1 MDSEDRIIAIA
12 FVLVLA
18 IQISIAIWW
27 IPQKW
32 GACQRLYNN
41 LPAQIVCLSAHA

>member
-1 MDSEDRIIAIA
+1 MDSEDRIIAVA
-12 FVLVLA
+12 ALVLA
-18 IQISIAIWW
+18 IRISIAIWW

-32 GACQRLYNN
+32 AVCQRLYDN

>member
-1 MDSEDRIIAIA
+1 MPDRDFSFIPVAA
-12 FVLVLA
+12 LVLA
-18 IQISIAIWW
+18 IQISLAIWW

-32 GACQRLYNN
+32 AACQRLYDN